1 MGTKKVCHPW
11 TWFKIGFF
19 LVIRPLCLQ
28 PLLSIMPRSQCH
40 SMLMGTLW
48 IITVT
53 PYFTEVNDLC
63 NFAELESGD
72 SGSQTQVCSLLNPM
86 LLSSDLLPN
95 LVYQNLLES
104 K

>member
-1 MGTKKVCHPW
+1 
-11 TWFKIGFF
+11 
-19 LVIRPLCLQ
+19 
-28 PLLSIMPRSQCH
+28 
-40 SMLMGTLW
+40 MGTLW
-48 IITVT
+48 KITVT

-63 NFAELESGD
+63 HFAELESGD
-72 SGSQTQVCSLLNPM
+72 SRIHTQVCSLLNPM